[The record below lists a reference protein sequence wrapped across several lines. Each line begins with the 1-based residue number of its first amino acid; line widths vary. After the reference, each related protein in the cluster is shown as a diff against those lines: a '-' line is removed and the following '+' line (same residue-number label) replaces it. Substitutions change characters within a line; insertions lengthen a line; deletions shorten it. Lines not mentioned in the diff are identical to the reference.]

1 MKALKWHGALDLR
14 LEVIERR
21 PLKAGEIRI
30 EVAYCGICG
39 SDMHEYLHGPD
50 SIPVNVPHPL
60 SGRVAPIAI
69 GHEFCGT
76 VVEVAADVKGLGVGD
91 RIAVEPE
98 YRCGHCIYC
107 RSGRYNLCESMG
119 FVGLMGD
126 GGMAEEAVV
135 PAYMAHVLPPS
146 LSFRQAA
153 VAEPAA
159 VALHAVRRSALR
171 AGDDCV
177 IFGMGAIGLLLVMMA
192 RHHEAGRII
201 AVDVDAR
208 RLGLARELGAS
219 DTVDASQGDV
229 VQQVRELTGGV
240 GVPVSFEAVGR
251 PETLQGALGVLSK
264 GGEAVL
270 LGLMP
275 EARIDTFDLVNRELR
290 ITSSL
295 GYRGLYP
302 ELLELMARGVVDA
315 GKIVTHVVSLEAAIQ
330 DGFERLASAGDAIK
344 VLVQPQSLEVDRDAG
359 SGAHAGSS

>member
-1 MKALKWHGALDLR
+1 MKALKWHGARDLR
-14 LEVIERR
+14 LEIMARR

-50 SIPVNVPHPL
+50 SIPVKAPHPL
-60 SGRVAPIAI
+60 SNSVAPIVI

-76 VVEVAADVKGLGVGD
+76 VVETAADVTGLQLGD
-91 RIAVEPE
+91 RVAVEPE
-98 YRCGHCIYC
+98 YRCGHCTYC
-107 RSGRYNLCESMG
+107 REGRYNLCESMG

-135 PAYMAHVLPPS
+135 PSYMAHVLPRS

-159 VALHAVRRSALR
+159 VALHGVRQSALR
-171 AGDDCV
+171 PGDDCV

-192 RHHEAGRII
+192 RHHGAGRII
-201 AVDVDAR
+201 AVDVDPR
-208 RLGLARELGAS
+208 RLSLAREVGAS
-219 DTVDASQGDV
+219 DAVDASQGDA
-229 VQQVRELTGGV
+229 VQQVGELTGGV
-240 GVPVSFEAVGR
+240 GVPVAFEAVGR
-251 PETLQGALGVLSK
+251 PETLKGALGVLSK

-275 EARIDTFDLVNRELR
+275 EASIDTFDLVNRELR
-290 ITSSL
+290 ITSSV

-302 ELLELMARGVVDA
+302 ELLELMASGAVDA
-315 GKIVTHVVSLEAAIQ
+315 ERIVTHTVSLEAAIQ

-344 VLVQPQSLEVDRDAG
+344 VLVQPQQEAC
-359 SGAHAGSS
+359 A

>member
-1 MKALKWHGALDLR
+1 MKALKWHGARDLR
-14 LEVIERR
+14 LEIIERR
-21 PLKAGEIRI
+21 PLKAAEIRI

-50 SIPVNVPHPL
+50 SIPVHVPHPL
-60 SGRVAPIAI
+60 SGSVAPIVI

-76 VVEVAADVKGLGVGD
+76 VVEVGADVTGLGIGD
-91 RIAVEPE
+91 RVAVEPE

-146 LSFRQAA
+146 LDFRQAA

-159 VALHAVRRSALR
+159 VALQGLR
-171 AGDDCV
+171 TSGLRPGDDCV

-192 RHHEAGRII
+192 RHHAAGRII
-201 AVDVDAR
+201 AVDVDVR
-208 RLGLARELGAS
+208 RLDLARKVGAS
-219 DTVDASQGDV
+219 DTVDASQDDAV
-229 VQQVRELTGGV
+229 LQVRELTDGV

-290 ITSSL
+290 ITTSV

-302 ELLELMARGVVDA
+302 ELLALMASGVVDA
-315 GKIVTHVVSLEAAIQ
+315 GRIVTHTVSLEAAIT
-330 DGFERLASAGDAIK
+330 DGFELLASAGDAIK
-344 VLVQPQSLEVDRDAG
+344 VLVAP
-359 SGAHAGSS
+359 

>member
-1 MKALKWHGALDLR
+1 M
-14 LEVIERR
+14 
-21 PLKAGEIRI
+21 
-30 EVAYCGICG
+30 
-39 SDMHEYLHGPD
+39 
-50 SIPVNVPHPL
+50 
-60 SGRVAPIAI
+60 
-69 GHEFCGT
+69 
-76 VVEVAADVKGLGVGD
+76 
-91 RIAVEPE
+91 
-98 YRCGHCIYC
+98 
-107 RSGRYNLCESMG
+107 
-119 FVGLMGD
+119 
-126 GGMAEEAVV
+126 
-135 PAYMAHVLPPS
+135 
-146 LSFRQAA
+146 
-153 VAEPAA
+153 AEPAA

-302 ELLELMARGVVDA
+302 NCWSLMARGVVDA

>member
-60 SGRVAPIAI
+60 SGRVAPIVI

-229 VQQVRELTGGV
+229 VQQVHELTGGV

-295 GYRGLYP
+295 GYRGRYP

>member
-30 EVAYCGICG
+30 EVRTAGSAAVTCMSICTG
-39 SDMHEYLHGPD
+39 QTRFRSM
-50 SIPVNVPHPL
+50 SRIPCPASAIV
-60 SGRVAPIAI
+60 I

-76 VVEVAADVKGLGVGD
+76 VVEVAADVKGSALATGLPWS
-91 RIAVEPE
+91 R

-135 PAYMAHVLPPS
+135 PPIWRMCCPFAELGRLRWPS
-146 LSFRQAA
+146 LPQWPCMLCAEA
-153 VAEPAA
+153 V
-159 VALHAVRRSALR
+159 R

-270 LGLMP
+270 LGLRG
-275 EARIDTFDLVNRELR
+275 AYRYLR
-290 ITSSL
+290 S
-295 GYRGLYP
+295 G
-302 ELLELMARGVVDA
+302 
-315 GKIVTHVVSLEAAIQ
+315 
-330 DGFERLASAGDAIK
+330 
-344 VLVQPQSLEVDRDAG
+344 QP
-359 SGAHAGSS
+359 